1 MNSKEIN
8 MGVPMI
14 VKLDQLVAGRNPRV
28 HFDEGEMAE
37 LVESIRASGVAQPI
51 LVRPLPDGTFRI
63 IAGERRVRA
72 ARVVFGQDGSIPA
85 LARECDDDEEDV
97 LSLIENVDRAA
108 MSGAEEAEAAHRL
121 LVRAKGDKDEVAAQ
135 LGWTM
140 TKLNRRLGLM
150 LLTPECR
157 KALTERAIS
166 LGHAEL
172 LASVPQSKQNGALE
186 KIIANNVTVTDLKR
200 QVAALANELSAA
212 CFDTAACAQCPYNS
226 EQQRALFS
234 EVVQAGVCT
243 NPSCFEEKT
252 QGKLNSMATELAE
265 EVPKVV
271 ILKADSA
278 VHAVRII
285 KEGKGAVGEAQFEA
299 CKGCANYGASISA
312 LPGSVGEV
320 ERGLCFDSACNLKM
334 VSAHIKSIGS
344 KGGEAQNK
352 VAASTAKA
360 GESGAAGGERKSKVT
375 AAPGVIST
383 KVKEYRV
390 DAWRKIAAKVTFAQP
405 EVALRMLVSL
415 AMGGFS
421 RHIDANKLK
430 EVFQAVAGVETK
442 GLLSHSLKGASEVV
456 GQASMDAVHKMLSA
470 MAASAFKEIEESKL
484 REALNILAVDLGAH
498 WKLNKEFLNL
508 LTKSELESLA
518 NEVGLAQAMGAEGVK
533 KALAQKK
540 DDAIAALLAVDGF
553 QYAGVVPKCMK
564 FDQHESASVVH
575 AVADA
580 DVDDDLEGSGDDQG
594 EVQADEQEQ
603 LKAA

>member
-1 MNSKEIN
+1 MNTNEIN
-8 MGVPMI
+8 MGTPMI
-14 VKLDQLVAGRNPRV
+14 VKLDSLVAGRNPRV

-72 ARVVFGQDGSIPA
+72 ARIVFGQEGSIPA
-85 LARECDDDEEDV
+85 LARDCDDDVEDV

-150 LLTPECR
+150 MLTAECR

-172 LASVPQSKQNGALE
+172 LASVPQNKQNGALE
-186 KIIANNVTVTDLKR
+186 KIIAHNLPVADLRR
-200 QVAALANELSAA
+200 QVAAMANELTAA
-212 CFDTAACAQCPYNS
+212 CFDTADCAQCPYNS
-226 EQQRALFS
+226 AQQRALFS

-252 QGKLNSMATELAE
+252 QGKLNTMATELAE

-278 VHAVRII
+278 EHPVRII
-285 KEGKGAVGEAQFEA
+285 KEGKGAVGATQFEA

-320 ERGLCFDSACNLKM
+320 ERGLCFDTACNLKM
-334 VSAHIKSIGS
+334 VSAHIKAAGQ
-344 KGGEAQNK
+344 KGAAAPAKAG
-352 VAASTAKA
+352 AASTSKAVFNSAGGGKAKA
-360 GESGAAGGERKSKVT
+360 T
-375 AAPGVIST
+375 ATACVVST

-415 AMGGFS
+415 AMSGYS

-498 WKLNKEFLNL
+498 WKLNAEFLNL
-508 LTKSELESLA
+508 LTKSELEALA
-518 NEVGLAQAMGAEGVK
+518 NEVGLAQAMGAEGLK

-540 DDAIAALLAVDGF
+540 PDAIAALLAVDGF
-553 QYAGVVPKCMK
+553 VYAGVVPKCMK

-603 LKAA
+603 LLAA